1 MQNCHSSFCIL
12 AKEDKRSSVC
22 SDCHISRCGVGFYL
36 ALSVGLRANG
46 LQGLLNERIGTENEL
61 VQSRR
66 APPKGIF
73 SSKHNGL
80 GSVRSVC
87 PCVHGVQESISRES
101 GIFPGKY
108 RRSVRLQS
116 HEFAAERQ
124 SHSGSIPCANAGETK
139 IVNE

>member
-1 MQNCHSSFCIL
+1 VQNCHSSFCIL

-22 SDCHISRCGVGFYL
+22 SDCHISRCGVGFCL
-36 ALSVGLRANG
+36 ALSVSLRANG

-61 VQSRR
+61 VPSRI

-80 GSVRSVC
+80 DSARSVC

-101 GIFPGKY
+101 GILPGEI
-108 RRSVRLQS
+108 SAIGS
-116 HEFAAERQ
+116 AAESRIYRGAAKPWRIHPERE
-124 SHSGSIPCANAGETK
+124 SR
-139 IVNE
+139 